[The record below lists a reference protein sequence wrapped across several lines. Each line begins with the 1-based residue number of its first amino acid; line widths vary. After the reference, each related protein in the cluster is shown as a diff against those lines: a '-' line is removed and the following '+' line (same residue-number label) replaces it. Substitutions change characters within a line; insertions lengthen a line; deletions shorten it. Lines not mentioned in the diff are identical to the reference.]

1 MSLFLPLNKIIIC
14 RTLRNPNT
22 YLSFI
27 KSISFLHP
35 DILKIFILIINISKV
50 QEVQKIILYTSTET
64 PPPRFNR
71 WRRKRQPTPVFLPGE
86 SQGRGSLVGWRL
98 WGRTESDMT
107 EVTYWSDLAAA
118 AVFGCI
124 CVKSSWVFL
133 RVKEAARHP
142 SLQWLF
148 PPLSLQIP
156 EGFPLLRLVYA
167 ILTFTLNA
175 FIYRVPI

>member
-86 SQGRGSLVGWRL
+86 SQGRGAWWADVYGVAQSRTRL
-98 WGRTESDMT
+98 KW
-107 EVTYWSDLAAA
+107 L
-118 AVFGCI
+118 
-124 CVKSSWVFL
+124 SSSSSSSSSIWLYLCQIFVNFL
-133 RVKEAARHP
+133 KVKEAARHP
-142 SLQWLF
+142 FLQWLF
-148 PPLSLQIP
+148 PTLSLQIP

-175 FIYRVPI
+175 FIESRFNI